1 MRRLRAS
8 VLVLVFLAG
17 CAEKPILELQQVE
30 EAIATARDAEAD
42 IYAPEVY
49 EFALLNL
56 EDGLTEIEAQDAE
69 PVWRRDYEPALDLLG
84 LAYEQAGEA
93 EGLALENKDRIFD
106 QAQNA
111 LPEAER
117 LFQMA
122 FEAVEAARTGPVT
135 RRQIQAFDDELAGIF
150 ATLNQAREIF
160 ESGNYP
166 RAFTLLQEVQ
176 VNSVALESRARQIV
190 AFSAPL
196 GARGGSL

>member
-1 MRRLRAS
+1 MRRLRSA
-8 VLVLVFLAG
+8 VLALVFLAG

-42 IYAPEVY
+42 IYAPEEY

-69 PVWRRDYEPALDLLG
+69 PVWRRDYGLALDLLA

-93 EGLALENKDRIFD
+93 QVLALENKDRIFD

-122 FEAVEAARTGPVT
+122 FEAVEAALTGPVT
-135 RRQIQAFDDELAGIF
+135 RRQIQAFDDELAGTF
-150 ATLNQAREIF
+150 ATLNQARESF
-160 ESGNYP
+160 ESGDYT
-166 RAFTLLQEVQ
+166 RAFVLLQEVQ
-176 VNSVALESRARQIV
+176 GNSVALESRARQIV
-190 AFSAPL
+190 AL
-196 GARGGSL
+196 GPPPR